1 MSVADSLTFP
11 TDMYVSLIQLML
23 LKYLPPDAPN
33 PRTISNASRIDDE
46 MDQEVIEKC
55 YLPFSASTSSTEE
68 NAKVS
73 LLAENVF
80 RSDIRSRI
88 Q

>member
-1 MSVADSLTFP
+1 MSVADSSTLP
-11 TDMYVSLIQLML
+11 TDVYVSLIQLTL
-23 LKYLPPDAPN
+23 LRYLPSTAPN

-55 YLPFSASTSSTEE
+55 YLPFCASTSSTED
-68 NAKVS
+68 NAKLS

-80 RSDIRSRI
+80 R
-88 Q
+88 